1 MRDHHLVIVALL
13 FLLIQGAAVPVLC
26 QAPPAGPPDAGP
38 PGSPPAKKVL
48 GDRNDRRLFQ
58 RFIEDAAVSSG
69 GWAEMQYRYDNLPGG
84 KDHFIGPLVAF
95 KVVKDVEAGLRFG
108 WLDVRPDTGPNGSG
122 LSDLDLYAKYRF
134 PGGRARTAVGALT
147 KIPTADETKGLG
159 TGKRDAEL
167 FAAWRADLEAVSITA
182 NAGFR
187 FSGDPDAPLPH
198 TNDTLLF
205 GGGVLLPASQRLTIV
220 IEGSYETK
228 RIDGTADDGRLTL
241 GMQSGGRRGRGGFR
255 GAVAIPLKD
264 GAPDSELIAGAFL
277 TY

>member
-1 MRDHHLVIVALL
+1 MPDHRSVIVALL
-13 FLLIQGAAVPVLC
+13 VSFFLQAAAIPGLC
-26 QAPPAGPPDAGP
+26 QEQPAAPPEGP
-38 PGSPPAKKVL
+38 PGAPPGKKNI

-69 GWAEMQYRYDNLPGG
+69 GWAEVQYRYENLPGG
-84 KDHFIGPLVAF
+84 TVHFIGPLVAF
-95 KVVKDVEAGLRFG
+95 KVVRDVEAGLRFG
-108 WLDVRPDTGPNGSG
+108 WTDVRPDTGPSGSG

-134 PGGRARTAVGALT
+134 PGGRSRTALGALL
-147 KIPTADETKGLG
+147 KFPTADENKGLG
-159 TGKRDAEL
+159 TGARDAEL
-167 FAAWRADLEAVSITA
+167 FAAWRADLDAVSFTA

-187 FSGDPDAPLPH
+187 FNGDPDAPLPH

-205 GGGVLLPASQRLTIV
+205 GGGILLPATARLTIV
-220 IEGSYETK
+220 IEGSYETN
-228 RIDGTADDGRLTL
+228 RIEGAADDGRLTL
-241 GMQSGGRRGRGGFR
+241 GVQSRGRRGRGGWR